1 MRVPQVCVRPC
12 FSGILRSRQ
21 KTQLGISAVS
31 LRYLIFHSVCFSSKP
46 RWFGS
51 LVTVR
56 SGQEDRGG
64 VELLLTGAVM
74 MLRVGSGKNVGSG
87 DVKGMEGN
95 GGHCLG

>member
-1 MRVPQVCVRPC
+1 M
-12 FSGILRSRQ
+12 
-21 KTQLGISAVS
+21 
-31 LRYLIFHSVCFSSKP
+31 
-46 RWFGS
+46 
-51 LVTVR
+51 TVR
-56 SGQEDRGG
+56 SGPEDRGG